1 MKVETWSIIYH
12 VGGREKN
19 RNLMVYVLSF
29 NGLVVGGVGHY
40 GSLNDINE
48 WRSCRFLYFRLYHV
62 AIPITHVSGR
72 PKNAIG
78 CTTS

>member
-1 MKVETWSIIYH
+1 MVNNLSR
-12 VGGREKN
+12 GRPGKN

-48 WRSCRFLYFRLYHV
+48 WRSCRFLYFRL
-62 AIPITHVSGR
+62 
-72 PKNAIG
+72 
-78 CTTS
+78 